1 VRSEKLSLTAGCPRR
16 SVSFGD
22 RRRVGTRAL
31 SQSIATARPLV
42 LYESGFAPR
51 WYVVRADI
59 DESELTAVDLEPGQ
73 TVIPHGPDR
82 ELTVAEALPRK
93 EP

>member
-1 VRSEKLSLTAGCPRR
+1 VQLLQHWRR
-16 SVSFGD
+16 TSGGLVVSSAYAEVGRISDLVSFE
-22 RRRVGTRAL
+22 
-31 SQSIATARPLV
+31 P
-42 LYESGFAPR
+42 
-51 WYVVRADI
+51 DI
-59 DESELTAVDLEPGQ
+59 VSVQIDGMQIRLEPGQ

>member
-1 VRSEKLSLTAGCPRR
+1 
-16 SVSFGD
+16 
-22 RRRVGTRAL
+22 
-31 SQSIATARPLV
+31 V